1 MHAFSI
7 LMDPCG
13 VYVCVH
19 VCMHA
24 CMYVCVMYM
33 YMHSEKGVQSLTP
46 PCIVHGTQATLANDQ
61 MIQLWKALD
70 DNGNGRIDAGE
81 FGRFM
86 KRGQQAPPSTTP
98 RQRAIAK
105 RVATV
110 AAAKAG
116 EQRQALEEK
125 SRFEGVRRA
134 TSEEAATISTLLN
147 ERIMMLFPHQEP
159 TDVWYR
165 LFKLAD
171 TSDKGR
177 ISYAELEVL
186 VRSDTRGLNMS
197 PSTLSTPL
205 LKSLWLALI
214 ASQAPAPREEHQV
227 KSSQVTSSQ
236 VKSSQVKSSQV
247 LLDVVPQP
255 LTWEDAC
262 GAAAM
267 RADSLARIRP
277 ALLAAPAHAC
287 HTRVTCSPCCAA
299 STRDDR
305 PMNSHRQ
312 HKHRAHGAA
321 MSRKSSIIEVRWPA
335 RTEVWKSSW
344 KPNTSFLGFLST
356 YRTSPGAYTA
366 KIRDVSRHADGNAT
380 VTR

>member
-1 MHAFSI
+1 
-7 LMDPCG
+7 
-13 VYVCVH
+13 
-19 VCMHA
+19 
-24 CMYVCVMYM
+24 MYVCVMYM

-227 KSSQVTSSQ
+227 KSSQVKSSQ

-247 LLDVVPQP
+247 KSSQVVESSQDASLSPR
-255 LTWEDAC
+255 EDK
-262 GAAAM
+262 AAASKQGRRHGGGAMKGGHEGQGRHSESHAETTVAAAVQLDAGTFGRFM
-267 RADSLARIRP
+267 RSGCSASTGSSSVPAAVARPVRRSERLALEHEKAQRARVD
-277 ALLAAPAHAC
+277 AVEQETARRLETSSRRKQLAAQQAIEEAQ
-287 HTRVTCSPCCAA
+287 RLEAELAA
-299 STRDDR
+299 LR
-305 PMNSHRQ
+305 
-312 HKHRAHGAA
+312 
-321 MSRKSSIIEVRWPA
+321 I
-335 RTEVWKSSW
+335 
-344 KPNTSFLGFLST
+344 
-356 YRTSPGAYTA
+356 
-366 KIRDVSRHADGNAT
+366 
-380 VTR
+380 